1 MKKED
6 MYMLGCLHAVNRL
19 IERGSVDFR
28 IKVNGKLEIVPL
40 AEIKE
45 WIEKQY
51 GIEEEVEE

>member
-19 IERGSVDFR
+19 IERGGVNFKIRVD
-28 IKVNGKLEIVPL
+28 GKLEIVPL
-40 AEIKE
+40 TEIKE

-51 GIEEEVEE
+51 GIEQEVEK